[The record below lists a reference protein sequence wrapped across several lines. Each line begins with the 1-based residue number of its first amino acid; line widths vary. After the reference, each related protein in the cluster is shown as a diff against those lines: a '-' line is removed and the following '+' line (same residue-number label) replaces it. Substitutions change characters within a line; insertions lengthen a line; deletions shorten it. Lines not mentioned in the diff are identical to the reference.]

1 MGPTLFI
8 FIGLE
13 IGVEYMS
20 VDMRKVVLRRGFAVG
35 SGRPCACVAG
45 LLGLGGDL

>member
-1 MGPTLFI
+1 
-8 FIGLE
+8 
-13 IGVEYMS
+13 MS
-20 VDMRKVVLRRGFAVG
+20 VDMSKVVLRRGFAVG